1 MALSKYLIY
10 GILTATILL
19 LAACSETPSPKTA
32 PEEVLSILLD
42 RTSITLTEGE
52 SATLHAIISPSIPS
66 AGAARWSSSNTAV
79 ATVSQGK
86 VTAVKEGAATISAS
100 IGNISAS
107 CNITVLA
114 KTIDAIAIELNETV
128 LELKIDEEFT
138 LAAKVLP
145 DNTTDKTVSWSSSN
159 SNVVRV
165 DSEGHLVAVYMGEA
179 VITARSGKATATCQ
193 VNVINNANEGDHEGM
208 GEEKWD

>member
-66 AGAARWSSSNTAV
+66 AGTARWSSSNTAI

-107 CNITVLA
+107 CDITVLA